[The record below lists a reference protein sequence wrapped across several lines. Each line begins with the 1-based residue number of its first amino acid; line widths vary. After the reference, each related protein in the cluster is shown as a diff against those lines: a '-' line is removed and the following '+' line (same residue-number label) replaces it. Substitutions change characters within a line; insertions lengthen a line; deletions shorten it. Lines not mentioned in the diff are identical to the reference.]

1 MTTRFRVIL
10 VGAFLAALILPI
22 LASASPKTDILA
34 STREWESKL
43 LAGDAAGIAALYAED
58 AQLLPPNM
66 EAVNGRA
73 SIQQFWQGAID
84 AGMKHGKLELVEL
97 FGEGDTRTEVGRYVI
112 SDSNGKTVETGKYTV
127 IWKKVK
133 GRWSL
138 YRDMWNSSDPLP
150 APAK

>member
-1 MTTRFRVIL
+1 MSTRFRVIL
-10 VGAFLAALILPI
+10 VSTFLAALILPV
-22 LASASPKTDILA
+22 LAFASPKTDILA
-34 STREWESKL
+34 STREWEAKL
-43 LAGDAAGIAALYAED
+43 EAGDAAGIAALYAED

-66 EAVNGRA
+66 AIVNGRA

-97 FGEGDTRTEVGRYVI
+97 HGSGDTMTEVGRYVI
-112 SDSNGKTVETGKYTV
+112 SDGNGKTLETGKYTV

-138 YRDMWNSSDPLP
+138 YRDMWNSSDPVA